1 MNNYLIFRTDKIG
14 DFLLSAILIKSIK
27 RNDPSCKITVVSS
40 EENYEYVNSFKFID
54 NVFFLKKG
62 FFNRLKL
69 FYTLN
74 KHLYKS
80 IIIHDSKNRSKFISF
95 FLKSKKKYLPNISKF
110 NSYIDEIKNILDYLN
125 FNFEENDF
133 NTLENREVFYSKLN
147 QKNYI
152 LFHFDEK
159 WIFSKYIKDYVNIE
173 PSEHDLELFLTSL
186 SLKLNKNIIV
196 TTGNNTPNILTNL
209 FKKNLNDKIN
219 LIENINFSELEF
231 IISCSSL
238 LISCHGAVSH
248 VAAAKNIKQIDI
260 IDKSYDYTRWTKHFR
275 NYKSLNRKTFN
286 ELSAEILN
294 LNFI

>member
-1 MNNYLIFRTDKIG
+1 MKLYDGEK
-14 DFLLSAILIKSIK
+14 
-27 RNDPSCKITVVSS
+27 
-40 EENYEYVNSFKFID
+40 
-54 NVFFLKKG
+54 LK
-62 FFNRLKL
+62 NAR
-69 FYTLN
+69 
-74 KHLYKS
+74 
-80 IIIHDSKNRSKFISF
+80 
-95 FLKSKKKYLPNISKF
+95 KSKGLTQEKVSEVLNIGRRQISQMENGIFDGGIKYLLKYLSLLNLELSITPGKSGWDNIDSTWPT
-110 NSYIDEIKNILDYLN
+110 
-125 FNFEENDF
+125 NFEENDF

-294 LNFI
+294 FNFI